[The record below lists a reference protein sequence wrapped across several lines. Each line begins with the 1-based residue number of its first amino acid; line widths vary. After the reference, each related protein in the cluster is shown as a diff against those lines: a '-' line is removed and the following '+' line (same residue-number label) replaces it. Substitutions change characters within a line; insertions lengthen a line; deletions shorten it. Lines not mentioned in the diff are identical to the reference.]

1 MNSILIVMFVF
12 ICGLIILLMHQI
24 SRLMEMQEDLKEQH
38 DTIRTFIFSCHRIL
52 LKSEQIADNKFPK
65 VESSLHDID
74 RNIGILH
81 TFLEEYTD
89 TILKAIG
96 SNNGDIDAISS
107 YLEIMKN
114 TILDM
119 NDKMNIPTYGG
130 EVNDTEE
137 ADLIPE
143 NWTDTSPTLHVYYAE
158 DDNI

>member
-1 MNSILIVMFVF
+1 MNSILIAMFVF
-12 ICGLIILLMHQI
+12 ICGLVFLLMHQI
-24 SRLMEMQEDLKEQH
+24 SRLMETQKDLRNQLDDFHKC
-38 DTIRTFIFSCHRIL
+38 TFSRL
-52 LKSEQIADNKFPK
+52 N
-65 VESSLHDID
+65 DID

-89 TILKAIG
+89 TILKTIG

-119 NDKMNIPTYGG
+119 NDKINKPIYGE

-137 ADLIPE
+137 ADLIPDH
-143 NWTDTSPTLHVYYAE
+143 WTIATPSYAE
-158 DDNI
+158 DENM